1 MWDKLRNFLT
11 PLYGDID
18 ETCRADSQ
26 IFMDTLNNVSVT
38 KDFVKKL
45 PINLQAKYNVFFMFL
60 HFYASV
66 RALFI
71 SLKMQPVI
79 KYWFTLTCQCFT
91 SQMLP

>member
-26 IFMDTLNNVSVT
+26 IFMDTLNNVSVA

-45 PINLQAKYNVFFMFL
+45 PINLQAKYNVL
-60 HFYASV
+60 HV
-66 RALFI
+66 
-71 SLKMQPVI
+71 
-79 KYWFTLTCQCFT
+79 FTLLCFCLST
-91 SQMLP
+91 IYFFKNAASY